1 MKSPMLGKK
10 NIIVT
15 GATGTIGS
23 TLVDALLTL
32 NHNIIVIVRNLEK
45 STQLFSNRVTHVVFD
60 GADFTHDLT
69 HYNAEI
75 VIHLAS
81 LSTSQDNKKNI
92 LDLID
97 SNITFV
103 SLLLDAL
110 KNSPLKLFVN
120 AGSFSE
126 FHTNDRTIDP
136 TYFYSAT
143 KTASRFIID
152 YFSKVNDFIFVNAIL
167 YSVYGKRGEHKK
179 IFDIMMDAMGS
190 QEPVPMSEGRQ
201 ILDFIHIDDVIRFYL
216 LLLENYNNLSD
227 RYNEYHIGT
236 GKGTSIRELA
246 QICHKEH
253 HVLPNIIW
261 GAIQSRQRNTVFAT
275 ADTREV
281 FKDID
286 WKADI
291 SLETGIK
298 QYLVK
303 YGNQHV

>member
-1 MKSPMLGKK
+1 MLGKK

-23 TLVDALLTL
+23 TLVDALLAL
-32 NHNIIVIVRNLEK
+32 NHNVIVIVRNLEK
-45 STQLFSNRVTHVVFD
+45 STQLFSNQVTHVVFD

-92 LDLID
+92 IDLID
-97 SNITFV
+97 SNIAFV

-110 KNSPLKLFVN
+110 KTSPLKLFVN

-126 FHTNDRTIDP
+126 FHTNDGTIDP

-152 YFSKVNDFIFVNAIL
+152 YFSKINNFIFVNAIL

-179 IFDIMMDAMGS
+179 IFDIMMDAMS
-190 QEPVPMSEGRQ
+190 SKEPAPMSEGHQ

-216 LLLENYNNLSD
+216 LLIENYDALSD

-246 QICHKEH
+246 EIFHKQCN
-253 HVLPNIIW
+253 VPPNIRW
-261 GAIQSRQRNTVFAT
+261 GAIQSRQRDTVFAT
-275 ADTREV
+275 ADTRKV
-281 FKDID
+281 FKDIG